1 MSVLNKG
8 VTASTTG
15 AAVDLM
21 NTVSSVS
28 QAITGTVETFSKALG
43 TLNLKAGA
51 MYAKAETDTRYDII
65 VHKQTAK
72 DTAAMK
78 LAIQKHAIQAELKT
92 STELSALFLEC
103 SNLFD

>member
-1 MSVLNKG
+1 MLNKG

-43 TLNLKAGA
+43 TLNLKASA
-51 MYAKAETDTRYDII
+51 MYQKAELDTKYEVI
-65 VHKQTAK
+65 VHRETAK
-72 DTAAMK
+72 DAAITK
-78 LAIQKHAIQAELKT
+78 LTLQKHEIKQQLSH
-92 STELSALFLEC
+92 STELQELFVEC
-103 SNLFD
+103 SKLFD

>member
-1 MSVLNKG
+1 MLNKG

-43 TLNLKAGA
+43 TLNLKASA
-51 MYAKAETDTRYDII
+51 MYQKAEIDTKHDVI
-65 VHKQTAK
+65 VHAHTSKLQ
-72 DTAAMK
+72 AATK
-78 LAIQKHAIQAELKT
+78 LTLQKHELQQQLSH
-92 STELSALFLEC
+92 STELQALFVEC
-103 SNLFD
+103 SKLFD

>member
-1 MSVLNKG
+1 MLNKG

-43 TLNLKAGA
+43 TLNLKASA
-51 MYAKAETDTRYDII
+51 MYQKAETDTKYDVI

-72 DTAAMK
+72 DTASLK
-78 LAIQKHAIQAELKT
+78 LATQKHAIKQELAHSEELQALFVEC
-92 STELSALFLEC
+92 SALF
-103 SNLFD
+103 D